1 MYNLKP
7 LGYDKETG
15 LYKMEVCGETKDL
28 SACAVISM
36 IETNIMTIIDK
47 SLDGTDG
54 LYNYGYI
61 HSLLEDIDD
70 HYRHMEFMGEKE

>member
-7 LGYDKETG
+7 LGYNREEN
-15 LYKMEVCGETKDL
+15 LYKMEVCGEIKDL

-54 LYNYGYI
+54 LYNYGTI
-61 HSLLEDIDD
+61 HLMLEGIDD
-70 HYRHMEFMGEKE
+70 HYREMEFMGDKG